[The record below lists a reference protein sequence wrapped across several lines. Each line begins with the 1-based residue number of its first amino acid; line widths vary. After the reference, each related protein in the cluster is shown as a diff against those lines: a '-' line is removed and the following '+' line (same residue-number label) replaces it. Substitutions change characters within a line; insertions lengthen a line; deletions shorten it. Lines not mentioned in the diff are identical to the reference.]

1 MPIEQFDEWID
12 NIVSEYEEQA
22 QSCSKFSNVFSGYY
36 SPEYLAGCKFVVTD
50 TIPKPDIPELRQ
62 IGLGDF
68 LDMDCGAI
76 TYKHMYFMK
85 PQHQEN
91 LEIHIHELMHTV
103 QWNQLGGVGFLERY
117 IQEINE
123 YGYDDAPLENMAYAL
138 GRSFKSGAAATDV
151 VKLVRQKI

>member
-138 GRSFKSGAAATDV
+138 GRSFKSGVAATDV